1 MAGDSKSDKLR
12 RLVDVQRQLEKLAE
26 YELSVSIARQAEV
39 TSSIMSTIDA
49 ISSVDP
55 MHKQFAKNYSERL
68 NRLFTRSQQ
77 IAAQQS
83 VQETKVLKEKTKGD
97 RLEDRMKEA
106 ELAEERLAEDE
117 RMYDL
122 VDLGLLAATPASSKL
137 DDP

>member
-55 MHKQFAKNYSERL
+55 MHKQFARNYSERL

-106 ELAEERLAEDE
+106 ELAEERLVEDE

>member
-1 MAGDSKSDKLR
+1 MSEDKKSDKLR

-106 ELAEERLAEDE
+106 ELAEERLVEDE